1 MSPAPANGAPGGG
14 SPLADLSAGV
24 TLASAN
30 DGPGAA
36 SVRLAAAG
44 EPAPALLDALFV
56 VPHLGAG
63 GTQRVVVLLLN
74 HWAAAGWR
82 IGLLTLFPTPD
93 TYALHTS
100 VLREDYA
107 RAQPDEAGAGV
118 LRRANRRIERSL
130 SRLSAVQASWKP
142 MLGGPLLRG
151 FRALR
156 QGVVTAVTAASPR
169 LAERFVR
176 GKREVR
182 WLRLRFRAL
191 RPRVIVSFLGATN
204 IQAVLAAEGLGVPV
218 LISERNDPAVQHLG
232 QPWQRLRTLIYAR
245 ADMVS
250 ANSAGALDT
259 LAEWV
264 PAGKLR
270 RVHNPLAVPPRPEGV
285 PVGEPRLVLVAR
297 LVEQKGVDLLLEAF
311 ARVAGALPDWQ
322 LDLVGDGPLRERLA
336 ERARSLDLVGRVH
349 FHGHRQDPFP
359 FLYRASVFVLPSRF
373 EGMPNALLEALG
385 AGLPAI
391 VSDASPGPLELIR
404 DGETGL
410 VVATDDVDALAGAIR
425 RLCTDAPLR
434 ARLAAAA
441 VELAGR
447 MALPVVAAQWEAVMA
462 ETVENYRGAQGD
474 AQT

>member
-1 MSPAPANGAPGGG
+1 MSASPANAATDGG
-14 SPLADLSAGV
+14 SALAAPSADEAP
-24 TLASAN
+24 TSASETT
-30 DGPGAA
+30 GAA
-36 SVRLAAAG
+36 RLHPARSG
-44 EPAPALLDALFV
+44 EAAPARLDALFV

-63 GTQRVVVLLLN
+63 GTQRVVALLLN

-82 IGLLTLFPTPD
+82 IGVITLFPTAD
-93 TYALHTS
+93 TYALHPD

-107 RAQPDEAGAGV
+107 RAAPDESGAGA

-130 SRLSAVQASWKP
+130 SRLSAVHASWRTV
-142 MLGGPLLRG
+142 LGRPLLLG

-156 QGVVTAVTAASPR
+156 QGLVTAVTVASPG

-182 WLRLRFRAL
+182 WLRRRFTAL

-204 IQAVLAAEGLGVPV
+204 IQTVLAAEGLGVPV

-232 QPWQRLRTLIYAR
+232 QPWQQLRTLIYAR

-250 ANSAGALDT
+250 ANSTGALET
-259 LAEWV
+259 LAQWV
-264 PAGKLR
+264 PAGKLC
-270 RVHNPLAVPPRPEGV
+270 RVHNPLNVPPCPQGDCVR
-285 PVGEPRLVLVAR
+285 EPRLVLVAR
-297 LVEQKGVDLLLEAF
+297 LVEQKGVDLLVDAF
-311 ARVAGALPDWQ
+311 ARVAGELPGWQ
-322 LDLVGDGPLRERLA
+322 LDLVGDGPLRERLT
-336 ERARSLDLVGRVH
+336 ERVRRLGLAARVH

-359 FLYRASVFVLPSRF
+359 FLFRASGFVLPSRF

-410 VVATDDVDALAGAIR
+410 VVATDDVEALADAIR
-425 RLCTDAPLR
+425 RLCSDGALR
-434 ARLAAAA
+434 TRLAAAA
-441 VELAGR
+441 LGLAGR
-447 MALPVVAAQWEAVMA
+447 LALPVVAAQWEAVMA
-462 ETVENYRGAQGD
+462 KTIKNRLGVSGHARA
-474 AQT
+474 

>member
-36 SVRLAAAG
+36 SVPLAAAG

-107 RAQPDEAGAGV
+107 RAEPDEAGAGA

-130 SRLSAVQASWKP
+130 SRLSAVQASWKR

-156 QGVVTAVTAASPR
+156 EGVVTAVTAASPR

-182 WLRLRFRAL
+182 WLRRRFRAL

-297 LVEQKGVDLLLEAF
+297 LVEQKGIDLLLEAF

-322 LDLVGDGPLRERLA
+322 LDLVGDGPLRDTVEAAAARLDNLGYLGWLGRDA
-336 ERARSLDLVGRVH
+336 LREQLD
-349 FHGHRQDPFP
+349 
-359 FLYRASVFVLPSRF
+359 ASDLLVLPSHVEAF
-373 EGMPNALLEALG
+373 GTVALEAMARGRL
-385 AGLPAI
+385 AL
-391 VSDASPGPLELIR
+391 VSPGCGIADWPALADGLLVMDRGQDVAAALTAILAMPADALAARAAIGRERSVRMVRQCIDEWLELI
-404 DGETGL
+404 
-410 VVATDDVDALAGAIR
+410 
-425 RLCTDAPLR
+425 AP
-434 ARLAAAA
+434 
-441 VELAGR
+441 
-447 MALPVVAAQWEAVMA
+447 
-462 ETVENYRGAQGD
+462 
-474 AQT
+474 